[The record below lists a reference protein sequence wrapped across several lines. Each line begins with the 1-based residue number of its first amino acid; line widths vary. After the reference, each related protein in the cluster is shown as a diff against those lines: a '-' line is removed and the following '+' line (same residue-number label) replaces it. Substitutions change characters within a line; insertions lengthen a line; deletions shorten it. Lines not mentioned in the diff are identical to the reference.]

1 MKKVFLAVDTYPYG
15 DRAPDC
21 NILSAGLSV
30 AAVIKNMIEMGYIR
44 GDCLITPNSSG
55 RRYFVDEYFKNWKEE
70 LPLLTQNE
78 FNDWF
83 GYAEYEIIDFP
94 LSD

>member
-1 MKKVFLAVDTYPYG
+1 MKKVFLVVDTYPYG

-44 GDCLITPNSSG
+44 GDCLIIPNSS
-55 RRYFVDEYFKNWKEE
+55 RHRYFLDEYLENWKEE
-70 LPLLTQNE
+70 LLLLTQNE

-83 GYAEYEIIDFP
+83 EDAEYQIIDFP